1 MGIKLRWRRE
11 VAATLALL
19 LIVLAVALWPTQPIS
34 YEIQKNNK
42 PTRLDKEMEM
52 NDTLKVYEPYDDYE
66 DPQQPPEEVTEVQY
80 LAMPE
85 LESMGRP
92 LLRDLGPRA

>member
-1 MGIKLRWRRE
+1 MGIRLRWRRE

-19 LIVLAVALWPTQPIS
+19 LIILAVTLWPTQPIS

-42 PTRLDKEMEM
+42 PTRLDKDMEM

-66 DPQQPPEEVTEVQY
+66 DPQPPPEEVSEAHYV
-80 LAMPE
+80 AMPE
-85 LESMGRP
+85 LEFVKRA
-92 LLRDLGPRA
+92 LVRDLGPRA